1 MKKYCVIA
9 GICAAALL
17 CIGAIQQHEDSKYTL
32 TEVAYTV
39 RNGDS
44 LYSIAA
50 KHMAKQDR
58 EDDIRNVAAKIDM
71 RNREVINQYRT
82 LRAGQVLVIPLEVRK

>member
-1 MKKYCVIA
+1 MKYMVIT
-9 GICAAALL
+9 GICVAALL
-17 CIGAIQQHEDSKYTL
+17 CMGAIKYHEDSKYTL

-44 LYSIAA
+44 LYGIAA
-50 KHMAKQDR
+50 KHMPKQDR
-58 EDDIRNVAAKIDM
+58 ESDIRNVAAKIDM
-71 RNREVINQYRT
+71 RNREVINQYKT

>member
-58 EDDIRNVAAKIDM
+58 EKDIRNVAAKIDM

-82 LRAGQVLVIPLEVRK
+82 LRAGQVLVIPLEKLK